1 MRVTALQVLP
11 SEEELTTMSFS
22 AQFLRKRQSDHTTNT
37 LPAPS
42 MLAEGRLG
50 FRIPPASKWLSM
62 LAIRWLLPQLLPP
75 FVELKT
81 SMPPPSKGTI
91 TVPFGCTSGS
101 PPKPPAWSDE
111 ARPLLQVCPPS
122 LDTLIKTS
130 PLPYA

>member
-1 MRVTALQVLP
+1 MCALLPEVAGSIPIPGRKWSTVLVVASIGMRVTALQVLP

-62 LAIRWLLPQLLPP
+62 LAISWLLPQLLPP

-81 SMPPPSKGTI
+81 SMPPPS
-91 TVPFGCTSGS
+91 
-101 PPKPPAWSDE
+101 
-111 ARPLLQVCPPS
+111 
-122 LDTLIKTS
+122 
-130 PLPYA
+130 